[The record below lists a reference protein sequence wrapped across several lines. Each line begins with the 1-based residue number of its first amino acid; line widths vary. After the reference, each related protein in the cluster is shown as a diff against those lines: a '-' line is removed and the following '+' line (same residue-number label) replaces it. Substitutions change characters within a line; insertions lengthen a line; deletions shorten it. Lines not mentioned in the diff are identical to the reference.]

1 MRIFNTFDPNNVKLR
16 NMNEVTAITG
26 KELYKTSVSTTTNT
40 LIVDEPIA
48 LGGQDLG
55 FSPQELLAS
64 ALASC
69 TSITLTMYAKH
80 KQWEVDEIKV
90 DVRFDRDAKN
100 KLTTFERAVCVSGQL
115 DEKQRTR
122 LLSVA
127 DACPMHKILMNTV
140 EINTS
145 VRLS

>member
-1 MRIFNTFDPNNVKLR
+1 MNNVTA
-16 NMNEVTAITG
+16 VTK
-26 KELYKTSVSTTTNT
+26 KEQYKTIINSATNT
-40 LIVDEPIA
+40 IVVDEPIA

-69 TSITLTMYAKH
+69 TSITLTMYVNH
-80 KQWEVDEIKV
+80 KKWEVEEV
-90 DVRFDRDAKN
+90 QVNVSFERDAKN
-100 KLTTFERAVCVSGQL
+100 NITTFQREVHVFGSL
-115 DEKQRTR
+115 DEKQRSR

-140 EINTS
+140 EINTE
-145 VRLS
+145 VTLE

>member
-1 MRIFNTFDPNNVKLR
+1 MSKITAVTG
-16 NMNEVTAITG
+16 NEQ
-26 KELYKTSVSTTTNT
+26 YKTIINSETNT
-40 LIVDEPIA
+40 LIADEPVA

-69 TSITLTMYAKH
+69 TAITLRMYANH
-80 KQWEVDEIKV
+80 KKWDVDEIKV
-90 DVRFDRDAKN
+90 DVSLEVDAKS
-100 KLTTFERAVCVSGQL
+100 KHTTFQREIFISGQV
-115 DEKQRTR
+115 DEKQRMR

-140 EINTS
+140 TINTD
-145 VRLS
+145 VLVEEMP